1 MATITIGKSAGN
13 FNFEV
18 LNINFKTLLSSEGY
32 KSFKL
37 VSSHGTETA
46 TLTQKDGDYTQLTGD
61 FNFSGLLNHNRTKA
75 VNELD
80 GMAVGTNGK
89 VHYTIE
95 DLGLTSADLKTDKT
109 LAKWADAQ
117 SYTIVGNDY
126 KNELA
131 GGGLADKLYGNG
143 GNDALY
149 GGAGND
155 KLYGGD
161 GNDVLDGGNGKN
173 VLVGGDGDD
182 TYHINA
188 NDTVTEAKGKSGGE
202 DAVIAST
209 TNVDLDKFDNV
220 ENAGLEGKGDYK
232 LLGNDLVN
240 TLTGNDGDNFIDG
253 GKGADRLIGGKG
265 DDTYV
270 VDNAKDVVVE
280 TGKNDHDTINATV
293 SVDLSKLRT
302 VEDVFLFGKAD
313 IDATG
318 NAADNTLTGNDGAN
332 TLWGAAG
339 DDTLTGGKGVD
350 TFEFHK
356 GDKFDTITDFDA
368 KGSDHDQLALQ
379 GFGKNVKFSSLTI
392 DKVGK
397 SDVEISFGHGDTLHI
412 HLDHSSIKDID
423 ASDFQF

>member
-13 FNFEV
+13 FDFDV
-18 LNINFKTLLSSEGY
+18 LGIDFKSLLSDEGY

-37 VSSHGTETA
+37 STVHGTQTA
-46 TLTQKDGDYTQLTGD
+46 TLTQKDGDFTQLVGS
-61 FNFSGLLNHNRTKA
+61 FNYSGLLSHNRTKA

-80 GMAVGTNGK
+80 AMSVGTDGK
-89 VHYTIE
+89 SRYSIE
-95 DLGLTSADLKTDKT
+95 DLGLSSSDLKSDKT

-126 KNELA
+126 KNELS
-131 GGGLADKLYGNG
+131 GGALADKLYGNG

-161 GNDVLDGGNGKN
+161 GNDVLDGGYGKN

-182 TYHINA
+182 TYHVNA
-188 NDTVTEAKGKSGGE
+188 SDTVTEAKGKSGGV
-202 DAVIAST
+202 DTVITST
-209 TNVDLDKFDNV
+209 TNVDLDRFDNV
-220 ENAGLEGKGDYK
+220 ENARVDGKGDYK

-240 TLTGNDGDNFIDG
+240 TLTGSDGDNLLDG

-270 VDNAKDVVVE
+270 VDNAKDVVIE

-293 SVDLSKLRT
+293 SVDLGKLKT
-302 VEDVFLFGKAD
+302 IEDVFLFGKED
-313 IDATG
+313 LDATG
-318 NAADNTLTGNDGAN
+318 NGSDNTLSGNDGSN
-332 TLWGAAG
+332 VLWGAGG
-339 DDTLTGGKGVD
+339 DDTLTGGKGAD

-368 KGSDHDQLALQ
+368 KGSDHDVLDLQ
-379 GFGKNVKFSSLTI
+379 GFGKSVKFSSLTI
-392 DKVGK
+392 EKVGK
-397 SDVEISFGHGDTLHI
+397 SDVELNFGHGDTLHI